1 MNRYRRFLEVCHSR
15 LDQCMVPAEGKGM
28 AGSQGGTRGLEG
40 SKDVLITFV
49 AEKKRQTCA
58 VVQVGG

>member
-1 MNRYRRFLEVCHSR
+1 
-15 LDQCMVPAEGKGM
+15 MVHAEGKGM